1 MKTMIRV
8 LLVTMLA
15 GSVATAKAAPSNDIN
30 MINTKFQHLFVF
42 KAKRKY
48 LGATVEVYYSNG
60 DLITS
65 EKLGKRRMIIDFCD
79 TKLGEYTIRVVKD
92 DKRKE
97 FSYIKK

>member
-1 MKTMIRV
+1 MIRV
-8 LLVTMLA
+8 MLVMMLVS
-15 GSVATAKAAPSNDIN
+15 SVAITQAAPSDDIS

-48 LGATVEVYYSNG
+48 MGAIVEVYYSNG

-65 EKLGKRRMIIDFCD
+65 EKLSKRRMIIDFCD
-79 TKLGEYTIRVVKD
+79 TKFGEYTIRVVKG

-97 FSYIKK
+97 FNYIKK